1 MDTDNFTVYVEREV
15 IYINNTKD
23 VETNIQQKTNF
34 EM

>member
-23 VETNIQQKTNF
+23 AETNIQQKTNF
-34 EM
+34 EI

>member
-1 MDTDNFTVYVEREV
+1 MDTDHFTVYAEREV

-34 EM
+34 EI